1 MPLTQIKNLTS
12 FFLGIL
18 VHCDFGISYLTLNTD
33 CQELA
38 YVLKPEE
45 TEAPDY
51 LKEALVQANTVQDY
65 LTNNFKTG
73 RTGNESL
80 RMAIADSKA
89 AGLRPQIYTHPLGLF
104 GHSAGTTFGMWDAQ
118 EGVPGSGDHSLY
130 ENTVYAIELNSKK
143 CIWKSGE
150 KTFA

>member
-1 MPLTQIKNLTS
+1 MTDLIYLKKQVSIIINLYNSKRYGELIKKGMVLIKKFPNQIIFYNATALSFAALGKNKDAKS
-12 FFLGIL
+12 
-18 VHCDFGISYLTLNTD
+18 
-33 CQELA
+33 
-38 YVLKPEE
+38 VLK
-45 TEAPDY
+45 D
-51 LKEALVQANTVQDY
+51 ALIQANAVQDH

-118 EGVPGSGDHSLY
+118 EGVPGSGDHPLY
-130 ENTVYAIELNSKK
+130 EKYRL
-143 CIWKSGE
+143 CY
-150 KTFA
+150 